1 MTKKKRSL
9 RNEKLKANRASETEE
24 QRKEILRIRH
34 ENDRAR
40 RITKKTQEG
49 NERSSETE
57 DHEKQLLATPRLKRS
72 DENEWG
78 KFLSFVIKFDD
89 TKVYNYPQHIGYVFS
104 FICEYSFNFT
114 GLYFKNSFTNGS
126 VITQ

>member
-40 RITKKTQEG
+40 RITKKKTQEG
-49 NERSSETE
+49 NKRSSETE
-57 DHEKQLLATPRLKRS
+57 DHEKQSLATPRLKRS

-78 KFLSFVIKFDD
+78 SSCLLSLNLMILRFIIIHNTLGTFFLS
-89 TKVYNYPQHIGYVFS
+89 YVNILS
-104 FICEYSFNFT
+104 TSLVFI
-114 GLYFKNSFTNGS
+114 
-126 VITQ
+126 

>member
-49 NERSSETE
+49 NKRSSETE
-57 DHEKQLLATPRLKRS
+57 DHEKQRLATPRLKRS

-89 TKVYNYPQHIGYVFS
+89 TKVYNYPQTLGTFFLSYVNNLS
-104 FICEYSFNFT
+104 TSLVFI
-114 GLYFKNSFTNGS
+114 
-126 VITQ
+126 